1 MSVYFYTSGSQA
13 IHEKAPFIKSILI
26 AGPRGVGKK
35 ALVNCICT
43 ESGANLFDLTAS
55 NIVGKY
61 PGKAGL
67 NMMLHM
73 VFKVSYF
80 AWTSHYFRPGWGPVA
95 RAVCRHCKGAILIPV
110 ASLVV
115 KNFS

>member
-1 MSVYFYTSGSQA
+1 MVGLIQNLNHSRQVSRYEMLFILIINFSNRQGSQA
-13 IHEKAPFIKSILI
+13 IHEKAPFIKSVLI

-35 ALVNCICT
+35 TLVNCICT

-73 VFKVSYF
+73 VFKV
-80 AWTSHYFRPGWGPVA
+80 R
-95 RAVCRHCKGAILIPV
+95 
-110 ASLVV
+110 
-115 KNFS
+115 

>member
-1 MSVYFYTSGSQA
+1 MINILFVYHQGSQA
-13 IHEKAPFIKSILI
+13 IHEKAPFIKSLLI

-35 ALVNCICT
+35 TLVNCICT
-43 ESGANLFDLTAS
+43 ETGANLFDLTAS

-73 VFKVSYF
+73 VFKVSVRLF
-80 AWTSHYFRPGWGPVA
+80 T
-95 RAVCRHCKGAILIPV
+95 L
-110 ASLVV
+110 
-115 KNFS
+115 

>member
-1 MSVYFYTSGSQA
+1 MVGLVQNLNHSRQVSRYEMSFILIINFPNRQGSQA
-13 IHEKAPFIKSILI
+13 IHEKAPFIKSVLI

-35 ALVNCICT
+35 TLVNCICT

-73 VFKVSYF
+73 VFKV
-80 AWTSHYFRPGWGPVA
+80 R
-95 RAVCRHCKGAILIPV
+95 
-110 ASLVV
+110 
-115 KNFS
+115 

>member
-1 MSVYFYTSGSQA
+1 
-13 IHEKAPFIKSILI
+13 
-26 AGPRGVGKK
+26 VGKK
-35 ALVNCICT
+35 TLVNCICT

-73 VFKVSYF
+73 VFKVWKKPDQYVKTLSRGSLIIIVLF
-80 AWTSHYFRPGWGPVA
+80 LGGKTNAAFR
-95 RAVCRHCKGAILIPV
+95 
-110 ASLVV
+110 SLYWRCGENVYE
-115 KNFS
+115 KSPEDR

>member
-1 MSVYFYTSGSQA
+1 MKYDNEMRLTYHLDFHNHVGSQA
-13 IHEKAPFIKSILI
+13 IHEKAPFIKSVLI

-35 ALVNCICT
+35 TLVNCICT

-73 VFKVSYF
+73 VFKVWKNHMF
-80 AWTSHYFRPGWGPVA
+80 KTST
-95 RAVCRHCKGAILIPV
+95 L
-110 ASLVV
+110 
-115 KNFS
+115 N